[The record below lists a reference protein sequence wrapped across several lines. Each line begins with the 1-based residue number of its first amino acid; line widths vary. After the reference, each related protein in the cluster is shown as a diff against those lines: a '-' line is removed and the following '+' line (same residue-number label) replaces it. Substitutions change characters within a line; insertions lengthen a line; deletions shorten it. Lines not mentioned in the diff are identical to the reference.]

1 MWSRVSMPL
10 TITKTRNMKARC
22 LLFMLL
28 IVASALKLRANDANW
43 DYDPY
48 AFQYDMTVYVALSS
62 VDDKSMT
69 DASDYQI
76 GAFCEDECR
85 GIAEEKV
92 IGEHRYVYLRIRS
105 NMTEGETIHFRVR
118 NTKTGKIAKVTET
131 IDFKSQQTIG
141 YPSSPFAINA
151 RNPYCVTFIIDGVE
165 HRSDLFFGD
174 VITVPTDTKKDG
186 YTFVGWS
193 PKVDARV
200 PDHDVT
206 YTATYTVN
214 QYTITFDT
222 DGGSGI
228 APLTQDYNS
237 AVTAPAD
244 PTKTGYTFAGW
255 DREIPST
262 MPAEDITVRALW
274 TINQYTITFDTDG
287 GSGIAPLTQDYN
299 SAVTA
304 PADPTKT
311 GYTFAGWDREI
322 PATMPAEDITVKA
335 LWTIN
340 QYMVTF
346 IAEDVIVS
354 EQLLDYGSQIIIPDA
369 PEKEGYT
376 FSSWGDV
383 DETVPD
389 HDVTYT
395 ATYNVNYY
403 KLTYVLDGEVYAE
416 FDVAFGE
423 TIVPLE
429 VEPEE
434 GRTFQG
440 WVDVP
445 ETMPSHDVTIYGSSI
460 VTSVNSSAIS
470 GSDKVSVYSLNGVLI
485 KKDVDFKTLRD
496 VLESGIYIVN
506 GKKILI
512 R

>member
-1 MWSRVSMPL
+1 
-10 TITKTRNMKARC
+10 MKARY
-22 LLFMLL
+22 LLFMLF
-28 IVASALKLRANDANW
+28 IMASALNLRANDATW
-43 DYDPY
+43 DYNPY

-62 VDDKSMT
+62 VDDKSIT

-244 PTKTGYTFAGW
+244 PTRTGYTFAGW
-255 DREIPST
+255 DREIPS
-262 MPAEDITVRALW
+262 
-274 TINQYTITFDTDG
+274 
-287 GSGIAPLTQDYN
+287 
-299 SAVTA
+299 
-304 PADPTKT
+304 
-311 GYTFAGWDREI
+311 
-322 PATMPAEDITVKA
+322 TMPAEDITVKA